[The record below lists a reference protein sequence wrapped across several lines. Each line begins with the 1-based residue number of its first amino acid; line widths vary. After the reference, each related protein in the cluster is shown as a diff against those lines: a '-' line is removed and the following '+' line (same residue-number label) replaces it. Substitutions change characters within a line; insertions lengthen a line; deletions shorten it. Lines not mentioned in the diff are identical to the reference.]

1 MSIRN
6 AIALLFLLLA
16 FPIASL
22 VPAFAQAAANG
33 PAPAQA
39 AADRQDASAVLQALQ
54 QGIGK
59 EPPPKIRVTAR
70 GSGYV
75 LTTDNGVPLHY
86 GIESYTQ
93 ELDLKSQ
100 TVSEHIVPANG
111 AAGGTQS
118 PSPET
123 HTARADDAWSTQYML
138 WMTPYG
144 FLTGATA
151 RGATAAAETLDGAK
165 YTVIAFT
172 PMGGQPVRGY
182 VNDQNV
188 LERVRTTFQD
198 PGRGKV
204 DVEAIYSYWMDF
216 NGSKFPTMIIQK
228 ENGELSRILVVG
240 RVEPASASTS

>member
-6 AIALLFLLLA
+6 AIVSLFLLLA
-16 FPIASL
+16 FPIAIL
-22 VPAFAQAAANG
+22 APAFADAMDKPAAA
-33 PAPAQA
+33 QA
-39 AADRQDASAVLQALQ
+39 TADRQDASAVLHTLQ
-54 QGIGK
+54 QTIGK
-59 EPPPKIRVTAR
+59 APPPKIRVTAR

-75 LTTDNGVPLHY
+75 LATANGVPRHF

-100 TVSEHIVPANG
+100 TVSEHTAPANVG
-111 AAGGTQS
+111 ATEAES
-118 PSPET
+118 PPPES
-123 HTARADDAWSTQYML
+123 HTARADSPWSTQYVL

-151 RGATAAAETLDGAK
+151 TTPMVASEMLEGSK
-165 YTVIAFT
+165 YTIVSFT
-172 PMGGQPVRGY
+172 PRGGQPVRGY

-198 PGRGKV
+198 PARGKV

-216 NGSKFPTMIIQK
+216 NGSKFPTMIIRK
-228 ENGELSRILVVG
+228 ENGELSRILIVQK
-240 RVEPASASTS
+240 VEAGGAGTS